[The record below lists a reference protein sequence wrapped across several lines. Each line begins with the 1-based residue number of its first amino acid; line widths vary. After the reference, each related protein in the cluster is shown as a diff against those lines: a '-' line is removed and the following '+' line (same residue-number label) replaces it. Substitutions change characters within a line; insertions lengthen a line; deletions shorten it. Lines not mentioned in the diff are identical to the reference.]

1 MADNPQPPPT
11 GILRSNIEG
20 HVVPDAPRERRS
32 FPVATLL
39 VALLTFVAGGLTVLL
54 VMGRT
59 SPQPQAAAA
68 PTGVS
73 TSARPTPTLVPSAA
87 NSRRS
92 AAPVG
97 APLPAVNGISCDALE
112 STIFHIHIH
121 LAIFFDGVEQSI
133 PFGVGIGQPWQV
145 SDSDQGPFVDD
156 GSCFYWMHTHTEDG
170 VIHIES
176 PVRRSFT
183 LGDFFAVWQ
192 EPLSASQVGPQQGQ
206 VITYVNG
213 QRDSTN
219 PSDIRLTS
227 HQRIQLDVGTDVPP
241 YSFDFPPGD

>member
-1 MADNPQPPPT
+1 MVDNPQPPPS
-11 GILRSNIEG
+11 GILRSNVDT
-20 HVVPDAPRERRS
+20 HAVADAPRQRRA
-32 FPVATLL
+32 FPITMLL
-39 VALLTFVAGGLTVLL
+39 VALVTFVAGALTVLL
-54 VMGRT
+54 LTSRT
-59 SPQPQAAAA
+59 TPQPQAAAA
-68 PTGVS
+68 PTAVI
-73 TSARPTPTLVPSAA
+73 TARPTPTLVPSAPS
-87 NSRRS
+87 SRRS
-92 AAPVG
+92 SAPG

-112 STIFHIHIH
+112 STIFHIHVH

-156 GSCFYWMHTHTEDG
+156 GSCFSWMHTLAEDG
-170 VIHIES
+170 VIDIES
-176 PVRRSFT
+176 PIRRSFT

-192 EPLSASQVGPQQGQ
+192 EPLSATQVGPQQGQ

-227 HQRIQLDVGTDVPP
+227 HQRIQLDVGADVPP

>member
-1 MADNPQPPPT
+1 MADNPAEPPAS
-11 GILRSNIEG
+11 GILRSNIDT
-20 HVVPDAPRERRS
+20 HVVADAPKERRG
-32 FPVATLL
+32 FPITMLL
-39 VALLTFVAGGLTVLL
+39 VALVTFLAGGLTVLL
-54 VMGRT
+54 LTGRAT
-59 SPQPQAAAA
+59 PQPQAVPTAA
-68 PTGVS
+68 S
-73 TSARPTPTLVPSAA
+73 TQRPTPTVVA
-87 NSRRS
+87 NSRSRS

-112 STIFHIHIH
+112 STIFHIHVH

-156 GSCFYWMHTHTEDG
+156 GSCFYWIHTHTEDG

-219 PSDIRLTS
+219 PADIRLTS

>member
-1 MADNPQPPPT
+1 MADNPAEPPAS
-11 GILRSNIEG
+11 GILRSNVDV
-20 HVVPDAPRERRS
+20 HVVADAPKQRRA
-32 FPVATLL
+32 FPITMLL
-39 VALLTFVAGGLTVLL
+39 VALLTFVAGGLTVLFL
-54 VMGRT
+54 TGRAG
-59 SPQPQAAAA
+59 PQPQAV
-68 PTGVS
+68 PTLAS
-73 TSARPTPTLVPSAA
+73 TQRPTPTPTVVA
-87 NSRRS
+87 NSRSRS

-112 STIFHIHIH
+112 STIFHIHVH

-156 GSCFYWMHTHTEDG
+156 GACFYWMHTHTEDG

-213 QRDSTN
+213 QRDPTN
-219 PSDIRLTS
+219 PPDIRLTS
-227 HQRIQLDVGTDVPP
+227 HQRIQLDVGADVPP

>member
-1 MADNPQPPPT
+1 MADNPQPPPS
-11 GILRSNIEG
+11 GILRSNVDT
-20 HVVPDAPRERRS
+20 HVVADRPRERRA
-32 FPVATLL
+32 FPITMLL

-54 VMGRT
+54 LTGRT
-59 SPQPQAAAA
+59 TPQPQAAP
-68 PTGVS
+68 PTVATTQKS
-73 TSARPTPTLVPSAA
+73 TPTLVPSVA

-92 AAPVG
+92 AVG
-97 APLPAVNGISCDALE
+97 APLPTVNGISCDALE

-133 PFGVGIGQPWQV
+133 PYGVGIGQPWQV

-192 EPLSASQVGPQQGQ
+192 EPLSATQVGPQQGQ

-213 QRDSTN
+213 QRDPTN

-227 HQRIQLDVGTDVPP
+227 HQRIQLDVGIDVPP